1 MQHLLDFIQEH
12 TLEEQLYFVAPCPS
26 GDFELQWRRTE
37 ADHWQIRQIR
47 VEAPWQRVHR
57 SQLIYELESRDAD
70 MVGVKQELTAMLA
83 AQIAFADMVLRDAN
97 EELGRDVVQRFVLGH
112 QAFLTELKTAV
123 EQLVVRP
130 RPKLV
135 SVSGGGSQTSVRAGK
150 LTLVR

>member
-12 TLEEQLYFVAPCPS
+12 SLEERLYFVAGCPT
-26 GDFELQWRRTE
+26 GDLELQWRRGD
-37 ADHWQIRQIR
+37 AGYWQLRPIRC
-47 VEAPWQRVHR
+47 EAPWQSIPR
-57 SQLIYELESRDAD
+57 SDLIRELESRQAD
-70 MVGVKQELTAMLA
+70 MVGVKRELTAMLA

-97 EELGRDVVQRFVLGH
+97 EELGRDLVQRFVLGH
-112 QAFLTELKTAV
+112 QSFLTELKAAV

-130 RPKLV
+130 RPRLV